1 MTTATEATT
10 ESKPVSAHQARQEL
24 AQHLSYEQ
32 ISKFI
37 KREYIGQVEGLNNP
51 RGGSVELVRWII
63 KEGKEMEQVLE
74 LTNDKGLGS
83 VLHSAFFEL
92 WREAENEVLE
102 ALKLAE
108 YTAEM
113 VEDYKTKGW
122 SNKAKFMGTGG
133 IIQAQ
138 ERQSAII
145 SRIQTA
151 LYVAKK

>member
-1 MTTATEATT
+1 MTTATET
-10 ESKPVSAHQARQEL
+10 KPVSAYQARQEL
-24 AQHLSYEQ
+24 AQSLSYQQ

-37 KREYIGQVEGLNNP
+37 KYDYIGKVEGLTRP
-51 RGGSVELVRWII
+51 HGGSVDLVRWTIE
-63 KEGKEMEQVLE
+63 EGKEIEQVLE
-74 LTNDKGLGS
+74 LTNEKGLGAI
-83 VLHSAFFEL
+83 LHRAFFEL

-113 VEDYKTKGW
+113 VEDYKTQGW

-138 ERQSAII
+138 ERQSALV
-145 SRIQTA
+145 REIQTA

>member
-1 MTTATEATT
+1 MATSAE
-10 ESKPVSAHQARQEL
+10 KVSSYQARQEL
-24 AQHLSYEQ
+24 AQSLSYKQ

-63 KEGKEMEQVLE
+63 EEGKEMEQVLE

-108 YTAEM
+108 YAAEM
-113 VEDYKTKGW
+113 VEDYKEVGW
-122 SNKAKFMGTGG
+122 SNKARFISLGG
-133 IIQAQ
+133 ITQAQ
-138 ERQSAII
+138 ERQRAII
-145 SRIQTA
+145 DKIQTA